1 MSTNRQDIYLIR
13 HAETTAEA
21 DQVIGQTDVE
31 LSSVGKQNIA
41 NLIKSWKQDPPA
53 KVYCSG
59 LIRSQQSA
67 EILNKNWQL
76 EIEQD
81 DQLNEL
87 NFGLWENKSWD
98 KAYSSDPEF
107 FNYWAEN
114 WHTEAAPMG
123 ESFEDLANRC
133 RDWLSNVSTD
143 DSPIVIVAHAGTLR
157 AITSILLDLPAI
169 SIFNFE
175 FSHACVTKFEVSDES
190 SRLIYLNNFNFS

>member
-1 MSTNRQDIYLIR
+1 MPTNRQEIYLIR
-13 HAETTAEA
+13 HAETTADA
-21 DQVIGQTDVE
+21 DQVIGHTDVQ
-31 LSSVGKQNIA
+31 LSVTGKKNIA
-41 NLIKSWKQDPPA
+41 KLGKSWKQDLPA

-59 LIRSQQSA
+59 LIRAKQSA

-98 KAYSSDPEF
+98 EAYNTDPEF

-114 WHTEAAPMG
+114 WHMEAAPMG

-133 RDWLSNVSTD
+133 RDWLSTVSTD
-143 DSPIVIVAHAGTLR
+143 DSPIVIVAHAGSLR

-175 FSHACVTKFEVSDES
+175 FNYAGVTKFEVSDES
-190 SRLIYLNNFNFS
+190 SRLIYLNNFNFV